1 MCYGHR
7 ARTVRVMVKLNMV
20 KLKLSNTLI
29 ALALVGAGCS
39 AETVETIA
47 NEAVQF
53 GGDTAVLVAAEAIG
67 AQLQSKLDG
76 DGKIPAGA
84 VNSVLQAYDT
94 VATVSAPDADGDGF
108 IDGNRIQISLGE
120 SNACLRF
127 EAGKSSV
134 SKGAC

>member
-1 MCYGHR
+1 MAKIR
-7 ARTVRVMVKLNMV
+7 
-20 KLKLSNTLI
+20 LSAGL
-29 ALALVGAGCS
+29 LVLGLVGAGCS

-67 AQLQSKLDG
+67 AQLQSKLDS
-76 DGKIPAGA
+76 DGKIPAEA
-84 VNSVLQAYDT
+84 VQSVLQAYDT
-94 VATVSAPDADGDGF
+94 VATVSAPDADGDGL
-108 IDGNRIQISLGE
+108 IDGNQIQISLGE
-120 SNACLRF
+120 SSACLRF